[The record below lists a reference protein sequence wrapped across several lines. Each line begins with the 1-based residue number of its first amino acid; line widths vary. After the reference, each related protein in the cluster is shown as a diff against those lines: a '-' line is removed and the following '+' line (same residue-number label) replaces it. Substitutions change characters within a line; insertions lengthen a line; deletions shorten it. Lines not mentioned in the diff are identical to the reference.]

1 MKLGCLFFLWGL
13 LFFSASAFGEL
24 SVEDWEKFRAI
35 VKEEVSASEKRT
47 KEYATQS
54 EKRTKEHTTQEVA
67 KLIVRMDRTDKHR
80 AAQFEAIDNRFG
92 DTNQRFSDVN
102 TRLNF
107 NFVLLVALIGAV
119 IGLPL
124 FRDRKKEREQ
134 DAKIEA
140 QQKLLEAQQQRIE
153 AQQRELE
160 AVRKELASLKQ
171 PPTRQAEPLQSR
183 GVISE
188 GAETEK

>member
-24 SVEDWEKFRAI
+24 SVEDFEKFRAI
-35 VKEEVSASEKRT
+35 VKEEVSA
-47 KEYATQS
+47 S

-67 KLIVRMDRTDKHR
+67 KLIVRMDRMDKHR
-80 AAQFEAIDNRFG
+80 EAQFEAIDNRFG

-140 QQKLLEAQQQRIE
+140 QQKLLEAQQ
-153 AQQRELE
+153 RELE

-171 PPTRQAEPLQSR
+171 PPPRQAEPLQSR

>member
-1 MKLGCLFFLWGL
+1 MKLGCLFFLCGL
-13 LFFSASAFGEL
+13 LFFSALAFGEL

-47 KEYATQS
+47 KE
-54 EKRTKEHTTQEVA
+54 HTTQEVA
-67 KLIVRMDRTDKHR
+67 KLIIRMDQMDKR
-80 AAQFEAIDNRFG
+80 REAQFEAIDNRFE
-92 DTNQRFSDVN
+92 DTSQRFGDVN

-107 NFVLLVALIGAV
+107 NFVLLVALIGVV

-160 AVRKELASLKQ
+160 AVRKELVSLKQ

-183 GVISE
+183 DVISE